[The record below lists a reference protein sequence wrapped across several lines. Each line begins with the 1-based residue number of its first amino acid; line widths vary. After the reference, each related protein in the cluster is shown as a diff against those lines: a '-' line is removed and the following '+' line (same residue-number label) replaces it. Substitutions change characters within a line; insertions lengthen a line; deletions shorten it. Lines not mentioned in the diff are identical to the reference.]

1 MEKEIYEIEIN
12 ETGKFLERPNR
23 FICEAELSD
32 GKIVTAHVHDSG
44 RIKEL
49 LYKGNSV
56 SLRKAKDTSKRKT
69 EWDLI
74 SAKAED
80 GEDILLNSSFHRYIS
95 ENILRDG
102 EISPLG
108 NADNVKAE
116 VKYGHSRLDY
126 LLEKDGEK
134 IWIEVKGVSLSEN
147 KHAVFPDA
155 PSTRACK
162 HLETLMELKEKGE
175 RACVLLLIFRDSNDF
190 SPNFKTDPDFSELF
204 YKAIEKGVEIY
215 PVQLK
220 LKNGKIYYTDKKIRI
235 LPKKQLKIYSFYV
248 KGNTQE
254 YKFIKLGGVLN
265 GKKLLYVKNVK
276 L

>member
-1 MEKEIYEIEIN
+1 M
-12 ETGKFLERPNR
+12 FHL
-23 FICEAELSD
+23 
-32 GKIVTAHVHDSG
+32 KIVTAHVHDSG
-44 RIKEL
+44 RIKELLYKGNSVSLRKAKDTSKRKTEWDLISAKAEDGEDILLNSSFHRYISL

-108 NADNVKAE
+108 NADSVKAEVKYGHSRLDYLLEKDGENVKAE

-155 PSTRACK
+155 PSTSTA
-162 HLETLMELKEKGE
+162 
-175 RACVLLLIFRDSNDF
+175 VLIIF
-190 SPNFKTDPDFSELF
+190 
-204 YKAIEKGVEIY
+204 
-215 PVQLK
+215 
-220 LKNGKIYYTDKKIRI
+220 
-235 LPKKQLKIYSFYV
+235 
-248 KGNTQE
+248 
-254 YKFIKLGGVLN
+254 
-265 GKKLLYVKNVK
+265 
-276 L
+276 

>member
-1 MEKEIYEIEIN
+1 MEKEIYKIEIN
-12 ETGKFLERPNR
+12 EIGKFLERPNR

-32 GKIVTAHVHDSG
+32 GRKVTAHVHDSG

-49 LYKGNSV
+49 LYKGNTI
-56 SLRKAKDTSKRKT
+56 SLRKAKDISKRKT

-108 NADNVKAE
+108 KVDSVRAE

-126 LLEKDGEK
+126 LVEKNGEK

-147 KHAVFPDA
+147 KHAIFPDA

-162 HLETLMELKEKGE
+162 HLETLMELKEKGD
-175 RACVLLLIFRDSNDF
+175 RAGVLLLVFRDSDDF
-190 SPNFKTDPDFSELF
+190 SPNKETDPKFSELF
-204 YKAIEKGVEIY
+204 YMAIEKGVEIY

-220 LKNGKIYYTDKKIRI
+220 LKEGKIYYTDKEIKICEE
-235 LPKKQLKIYSFYV
+235 K
-248 KGNTQE
+248 
-254 YKFIKLGGVLN
+254 
-265 GKKLLYVKNVK
+265 
-276 L
+276 